1 MRMIDCPVCGAKRG
15 AKRYVGIGT
24 ILGIALTWVVLNI
37 LLSILCFPF
46 TAAFG
51 IGFIPFQILIATL
64 VLIFSWVVVI
74 VFYPVRCIVC
84 GAKEAK
90 DKEMEKENTKCF
102 VLLLGFLVLMVVMVC
117 LKGNI

>member
-1 MRMIDCPVCGAKRG
+1 MRMIDCPVCNEKRG

-37 LLSILCFPF
+37 LLSVLCFPF
-46 TAAFG
+46 TVAFG
-51 IGFIPFQILIATL
+51 IGFIPFQILIATF
-64 VLIFSWVVVI
+64 VLIFSWVIVI

-84 GAKEAK
+84 GSKEERDKKEIK
-90 DKEMEKENTKCF
+90 DKILATGI
-102 VLLLGFLVLMVVMVC
+102 LLGILSLIFLMVC

>member
-1 MRMIDCPVCGAKRG
+1 MRMIDCPVCNEKRG

-37 LLSILCFPF
+37 LLSVLCFPF
-46 TAAFG
+46 TVAFG
-51 IGFIPFQILIATL
+51 IGFIPFQILIATF
-64 VLIFSWVVVI
+64 VLIFSWVIVI

-90 DKEMEKENTKCF
+90 DKERTKENIICF
-102 VLLLGFLVLMVVMVC
+102 ALLFGFLVLTVVMVC